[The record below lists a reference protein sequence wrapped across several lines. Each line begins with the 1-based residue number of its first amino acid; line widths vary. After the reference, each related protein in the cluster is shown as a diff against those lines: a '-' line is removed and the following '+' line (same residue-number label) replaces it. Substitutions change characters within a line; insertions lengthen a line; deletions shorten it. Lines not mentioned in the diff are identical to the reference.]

1 MVFRLWLA
9 LSFVAVVC
17 TTLAFGFYVWLSVRD
32 DLNNAEEQT
41 AAKVRV
47 ILASTSRI
55 RFEDSSFP
63 ELPGY
68 EAGNDLGVQ
77 VEIFDASG
85 RLVGQ
90 QTFGNRHLVNQPLDP
105 GIVRQLAEGGPGK
118 ADVLTQRT
126 VRIEESSFRPVSLS
140 PADVIAGGDFGEEH
154 VISLSRIVP
163 GQGGAIRVI
172 AEYPHLTSNARTLIY
187 RSIIAADL
195 IILALVVCVWLLL
208 RRFVSNPLR
217 HYSGLAMRMA
227 VGEAVRMPVNG
238 RQDELSQLARA
249 VNGMADALEYQ
260 STVDAL
266 TGLYN
271 LRHLSSHMEALI
283 AQAKQ
288 TGQPLSVIFCD
299 LDDLKP
305 VNDTHGHEA
314 GDLVLRAVGGAIHR
328 WAGSEYTSWR
338 LGGDEFV
345 VALPNTSE
353 AEALILSET
362 LREAVASLVISVK
375 AGQVI
380 PSISLGISCYPED
393 GASAGTL
400 LGIADR
406 RMYGSKA
413 QAEERRLQGTPAA

>member
-9 LSFVAVVC
+9 LSLVAVVC
-17 TTLAFGFYVWLSVRD
+17 TTFAFGIYVWLSVED
-32 DLNNAEEQT
+32 DLENAEEQT

-47 ILASTSRI
+47 ILTAISRI
-55 RFEDSSFP
+55 RLEESTVAD
-63 ELPGY
+63 LPGY
-68 EAGNDLGVQ
+68 EPAGGLGVQ
-77 VEIFDASG
+77 VETYDAAG
-85 RLVGQ
+85 RLIGR
-90 QTFGNRHLVNQPLDP
+90 QTFGSKQLVNQPLDP
-105 GIVRQLAEGGPGK
+105 QVVSQIVAAG
-118 ADVLTQRT
+118 ASSDAIIQRT
-126 VRIEESSFRPVSLS
+126 IRFEDSGFRLEGLS
-140 PADVIAGGDFGEEH
+140 PRDIIAGGHFGEEH
-154 VISLSRIVP
+154 VIPLSRIVP

-172 AEYPHLTSNARTLIY
+172 ADYPHLTDAARTLVY
-187 RSIIAADL
+187 RSVIAADL
-195 IILALVVCVWLLL
+195 IIIVLLIGVWLLL

-217 HYSGLAMRMA
+217 HYSSLAMRIA

-238 RQDELSQLARA
+238 GQDEFSQLARA

-283 AQAKQ
+283 AEAKQ
-288 TGQPLSVIFCD
+288 TGQPLAVIFGD
-299 LDDLKP
+299 LDNLKP

-328 WAGSEYTSWR
+328 WAGSGYTAWR

-362 LREAVASLVISVK
+362 LREAVACLSIPVE

-380 PSISLGISCYPED
+380 PSISLGISSFPED
-393 GASAGTL
+393 GASAGAL
-400 LGIADR
+400 LGVADK
-406 RMYGSKA
+406 RMYRFKA
-413 QAEERRLQGTPAA
+413 LGAEVSGLEGTSAA